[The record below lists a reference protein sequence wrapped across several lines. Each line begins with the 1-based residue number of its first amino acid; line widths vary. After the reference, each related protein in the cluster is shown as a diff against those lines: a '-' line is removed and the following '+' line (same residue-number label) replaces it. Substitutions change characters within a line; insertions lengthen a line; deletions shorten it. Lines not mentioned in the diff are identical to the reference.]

1 MTTIEHKKRVA
12 CASLAM
18 GGGDG
23 KTWQGQLTRC
33 LFELLGE
40 PLALFDADQ
49 GNRALSLSADDVVVI
64 NIMDKPEEN
73 LAKVREAIDEGV
85 AIILDAGANALA
97 DSLVFVNF
105 LLDLALE
112 LRRHS
117 YAVKGLYVVSTN
129 KVGAA
134 EVLLPVAKRFEL
146 HYDPIWV
153 FNDRDG
159 SGAIPEGFKP
169 DIFIDNLHPGFVQ
182 LVNRVGFTS
191 MILDG
196 LPEYQL
202 SCDHVAAYVW
212 TFANQAGI
220 RSIFGSEAID
230 SLEALLNRK
239 VPALHPYHIKNPL
252 DDAMFKALAGKAEV
266 ARVVMPLLHDVD
278 AAIEALKEF
287 QSAKR

>member
-169 DIFIDNLHPGFVQ
+169 DFSSKIFIPASFNWL
-182 LVNRVGFTS
+182 T
-191 MILDG
+191 G
-196 LPEYQL
+196 LASPQ
-202 SCDHVAAYVW
+202 
-212 TFANQAGI
+212 
-220 RSIFGSEAID
+220 
-230 SLEALLNRK
+230 
-239 VPALHPYHIKNPL
+239 
-252 DDAMFKALAGKAEV
+252 
-266 ARVVMPLLHDVD
+266 
-278 AAIEALKEF
+278 
-287 QSAKR
+287 